1 MSLFEA
7 KIQAMQAERR
17 RTARFAVDCAMRFR
31 MISGHRD
38 GQLANISEMGAKL
51 SLTNPPREGVTGWL
65 TFAGHEAFCRVIWCT
80 NDACGVEF
88 ERPLPQSVLIAIA
101 GEQAKQNGPVAD
113 AGNIPMGRKRGG
125 RLVAGG

>member
-7 KIQAMQAERR
+7 RIQAMQAERR
-17 RTARFAVDCAMRFR
+17 RTARFTVDCAMRFR

-38 GQLANISEMGAKL
+38 GRLANISEQGAKL
-51 SLTNPPREGVTGWL
+51 ALQNPPREGMTGWL
-65 TFAGHEAFCRVIWCT
+65 AFSGHEAFCRVIWST
-80 NDACGVEF
+80 SDSCGVEF

-101 GEQAKQNGPVAD
+101 GEQAKLTGPVAN

-125 RLVAGG
+125 RLVSGS